1 MSTAGPFRRCWPQGL
16 ALALLGLPLRAQGEP
31 AIPDLRT
38 LLNTSVVT
46 ASRVSE
52 PLREAPATIIIL
64 TQEDFESRGYTT
76 LSEILD
82 DLPGMQP
89 ARAFGDYPFQN
100 YMRGFRAFPSDPFLM
115 LVDGQS
121 MNWLGSYS
129 TGVPFTVLP
138 LRAIERVEIVYGP
151 ASAVY
156 GNAAFMGVIHVI
168 TKARSKRARAQSS
181 ATLTGG
187 SRGLALA
194 DAYTA
199 SGQET
204 VAWSFATRLERS
216 QVDPRTAQAY
226 EFTRDAYY
234 SDPALWGGFA
244 SGDGLGGRHRS
255 LNDHRGFDL
264 RLQSG
269 AVELGFQTLRS
280 RTGYGNEY
288 AADKAQNDAIWDLEQ
303 RNLFLQI
310 HQEFGP
316 NLNWET
322 LLRTRDDILQ
332 PESYFVDGFDL
343 PGTGRLAAFS
353 RYHVQQSALEIQ
365 SSVVYRPDGR
375 LTLNGGISYVRK
387 DLQRLFAVTYGPYLP
402 VGSID
407 PDTYP
412 YPPGPSLGDSPTART
427 QTEDRGI
434 FAQASWAP
442 AEGHRVVLGGRW
454 DWNSRYKDARTLR
467 LGYTAHQGD
476 WTLKGFFGQSYQE
489 PSPRVLYLGWSGGGF
504 DPTLKPERSWTAE
517 ASLGWTLARTSLL
530 ASLWQVRNQDIF
542 VPIPGGAVNLGE
554 SRLRG
559 LDLHAEARFAPERIL
574 QVKAWAYASFLLQNE
589 GDNRLPVSGTPSM
602 EGLTPD
608 HRVGDL
614 AKQQYW
620 AGLTA
625 ETFRGSTLT
634 LLARHRGSRDT
645 VASNPAGR
653 VPSATTL
660 DLVGRWRQPL
670 GLTDF
675 YLGLRVTNLLD
686 RTVFHP
692 GYSQADAGVAPGT
705 STGYYSSLLA
715 QPGRA
720 IEVTLGF
727 TR

>member
-1 MSTAGPFRRCWPQGL
+1 MDIAAAPRRSRPRGL
-16 ALALLGLPLRAQGEP
+16 ALAALGLPLLAQEAP
-31 AIPDLRT
+31 LLPDLRT
-38 LLNTSVVT
+38 LMNTPVVT

-52 PLREAPATIIIL
+52 PLREAPATILVL

-100 YMRGFRAFPSDPFLM
+100 YMRGFRAFPSDPFLL

-168 TKARSKRARAQSS
+168 TKARSKRTRAQSA

-194 DAYTA
+194 DAFTA
-199 SGQET
+199 SGEEAF
-204 VAWSFATRLERS
+204 AWSFATRLERS

-226 EFTRDAYY
+226 EFTKDTYY

-244 SGDGLGGRHRS
+244 SADGLGGRHRS
-255 LNDHRGFDL
+255 LNDNRGFDL

-269 AVELGFQTLRS
+269 SVELGFQNLRS

-288 AADKAQNDAIWDLEQ
+288 AADKAQNDAVWDLEQ
-303 RNLFLQI
+303 RNLFLRFQ
-310 HQEFGP
+310 QEIGP
-316 NLNWET
+316 HLDWET
-322 LLRTRDDILQ
+322 LIRNREDILH
-332 PESYFVDGFDL
+332 PDSYFVDGYDQ
-343 PGTGRLAAFS
+343 PGTGRVAAYS
-353 RYHVQQSALEIQ
+353 RYQVRFSALEIQ
-365 SSVVYRPDGR
+365 NSVVFRPDGR
-375 LTLNGGISYVRK
+375 LTLNGGLSYVHK
-387 DLQRLFAVTYGPYLP
+387 DLQRLFGIAYGPYLP
-402 VGSID
+402 VGSLD
-407 PDTYP
+407 PATYP
-412 YPPGPSLGDSPTART
+412 YPSAPSLGDSPTAQT
-427 QTEDRGI
+427 QTEDRGV

-442 AEGHRVVLGGRW
+442 AEGHRLVLGGRW

-467 LGYTAHQGD
+467 LGYTAHEGD
-476 WTLKGFFGQSYQE
+476 WTLKAFYGQSYQE

-517 ASLGWTLARTSLL
+517 ASLGWTRARGALL
-530 ASLWQVRNQDIF
+530 ASLWQVRNRDIF
-542 VPIPGGAVNLGE
+542 VPVPGGAVNLGE

-559 LDLHAEARFAPERIL
+559 LDLHAEARFAPERIF
-574 QVKAWAYASFLLQNE
+574 QVKTWAYASFLLKNE
-589 GDNRLPVSGTPSM
+589 GENQLPAGGAPSM
-602 EGLTPD
+602 EGLTSD

-614 AKQQYW
+614 AKVQLW

-625 ETFRGSTLT
+625 ETFKGSTLT
-634 LLARHRGSRDT
+634 LLARHRGPRDT
-645 VASNPAGR
+645 VATNPAGR
-653 VPSATTL
+653 VPAATTA
-660 DLVGRWRQPL
+660 DFVGRWRRPF

-675 YLGLRVTNLLD
+675 SLALRVTNLFD
-686 RTVFHP
+686 RTVFQP
-692 GYSQADAGVAPGT
+692 GYSQADAGVTPGT

-720 IEVTLGF
+720 IEISLAF
-727 TR
+727 SR